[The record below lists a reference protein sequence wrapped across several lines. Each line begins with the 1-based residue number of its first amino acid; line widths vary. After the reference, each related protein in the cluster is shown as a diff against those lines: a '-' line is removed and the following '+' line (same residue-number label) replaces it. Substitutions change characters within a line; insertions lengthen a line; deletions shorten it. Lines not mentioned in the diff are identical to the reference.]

1 MSLLFITTALAAQP
15 PSGKIEG
22 GWEYVIAAYAIT
34 WITFGLYT
42 LSLWARAR
50 REET

>member
-1 MSLLFITTALAAQP
+1 MIMLAATMP
-15 PSGKIEG
+15 PEMMGRIEG
-22 GWEYVIAAYAIT
+22 GWEYVIASYALT

-42 LSLWARAR
+42 LSLWARTR